1 MALEPGQ
8 PAPLFKARDMAGD
21 EIALANYKGKRTL
34 LSFFRYAS

>member
-8 PAPLFKARDMAGD
+8 PAPIFKARDMAGN
-21 EIALANYKGKRTL
+21 EINLAEYEGKRLL